1 VPTTVRPGAWLI
13 AAAKHRAIDLG
24 RRRSLL
30 DRKHSELGR
39 ELEEKQENS
48 VPDYASALD
57 DDIGDDLLRLIF
69 TSCHPVL
76 STEAQLALTLR
87 LIGGLTTN
95 EIARAFLVPE
105 PAHRSRHT
113 HTRRCTRA
121 LRSSARR

>member
-1 VPTTVRPGAWLI
+1 MT
-13 AAAKHRAIDLG
+13 AAKHRAIDLV

-39 ELEEKQENS
+39 ELEEKQGKS

-57 DDIGDDLLRLIF
+57 DDTGDDLLRLIF

-87 LIGGLTTN
+87 LIGGRSTKRNCGRPICRPSDEGDRPLTSVT
-95 EIARAFLVPE
+95 EIGQSQVEAESESF
-105 PAHRSRHT
+105 
-113 HTRRCTRA
+113 
-121 LRSSARR
+121 